1 MYTNLQS
8 LKVSLVTAFPTRPLG
23 LSFFR
28 VLGRNQEM
36 GASSFNSLDHWC
48 QPRYLFTMREKELRL
63 ALVCYGGISLAVY
76 MHGITKE
83 IWKLTRASRAFHAG
97 DGGLSPTE
105 AIYRDIFAHI
115 EAAQQ
120 LKLRVLTDIIAGASA
135 GGINGIFLA
144 KAIATGQSI
153 EPLTQLWLEEADVDR
168 LLDPDARPM
177 SRLTKFWA
185 MPVAWYLANR
195 SGGAIEKT
203 VASEAREEVRSK
215 LTRFVRA
222 RWFEPPFGGQVLGGM
237 ILNAFAAMEKSD
249 IDTPLLPAGQPLDLA
264 VTVTDFRGH
273 PEQLRLNSPQHVV
286 ENEHRL
292 VLSFRHDPDQEMQ
305 LASSASLGFAAR
317 ATSSFPGAFPPLKLA
332 EMDQLMAARGENW
345 SDRAQFVTAAFPKTI
360 ANINDL
366 TLVDGSV
373 LANAPFRAA
382 IDKLKDRPA
391 RREVDRRFVYID
403 PKPGIRAISLKRAGQ
418 SDRPGFFTT
427 IIGAMSELPREQPIR
442 DNLDAIEARS
452 TRIRRMQHIVDALTP
467 EVEETIQSL
476 FGRAFF
482 LDRPTAKRVASWR
495 LKAHERSASDAGF
508 AYAAYAHLKL
518 SGVVEEIAELAARI
532 NAGRSDF
539 AADKFRRGLW
549 DEIRAR
555 GVDQMS
561 RSLQSERDPSVLFFR
576 QLDLGF
582 RIRRLRVLARTVT
595 AMVDSGEAADSD
607 LIHLRNTIYERLA
620 PLIDLQNVGS
630 YKAICVDNPAAFLE
644 ALAAQQDLVR
654 LDAETDEA
662 LAAALSACPKALCRG
677 PLLTYLGFPF
687 YDISTLP
694 RLQGEGLDEFN
705 PIKVD
710 RIAPDDAQSIRS
722 GGAAATLKGIEFN
735 SFGAFFSRKYREN
748 DYLWGRLH
756 GAERLIDIVF
766 STAAPEPTEVVDRF
780 KYQMLSAI
788 LAEEE
793 ERLITV
799 SDLFPVLRAELA
811 AGPLAKMASLS

>member
-1 MYTNLQS
+1 
-8 LKVSLVTAFPTRPLG
+8 
-23 LSFFR
+23 
-28 VLGRNQEM
+28 
-36 GASSFNSLDHWC
+36 
-48 QPRYLFTMREKELRL
+48 MREKELRL

-83 IWKLTRASRAFHAG
+83 IWKLARASRAFHA
-97 DGGLSPTE
+97 DDDDDLSTTE
-105 AIYRDIFAHI
+105 GIYRDILEEIADN
-115 EAAQQ
+115 QQ
-120 LKLRVLTDIIAGASA
+120 LKIRVLTDIITGASA

-144 KAIATGQSI
+144 KAVATGQSI
-153 EPLTQLWLEEADVDR
+153 EPLTKLWLEEADVDK

-195 SGGAIEKT
+195 SGGTIEKT
-203 VASEAREEVRSK
+203 VASEARQEVRSK

-222 RWFEPPFGGQVLGGM
+222 RWFEPPFGGQVLSGM
-237 ILNAFAAMEKSD
+237 ILDAFAAMDKSE
-249 IDTPLLPAGQPLDLA
+249 TGKPLLPNGQPLDLA

-273 PEQLRLNSPQHVV
+273 PEQLRLNSPNHVV

-292 VLSFRHDPDQEMQ
+292 VLSFRHDPDQDM
-305 LASSASLGFAAR
+305 LLSSSASLAFAAR

-332 EMDQLMAARGENW
+332 EMDQLIAMRGDTW
-345 SDRAQFVTAAFPKTI
+345 SDRADFINAAFPKTI
-360 ANINDL
+360 LNINDL

-373 LANAPFRAA
+373 LANAPFHAA

-442 DNLDAIEARS
+442 DNLDAIDARS

-467 EVEETIQSL
+467 EVEDTIQSL
-476 FGRAFF
+476 FGRTFF
-482 LDRPTAKRVASWR
+482 LDRPTPKRVASWR
-495 LKAHERSASDAGF
+495 VKAHERSASDSGF

-518 SGVVEEIAELAARI
+518 SGIVEEIADFAARI
-532 NAGRSDF
+532 SAGRPDF
-539 AADKFRRGLW
+539 AADQFRRDLW
-549 DEIRAR
+549 NEIRAR
-555 GVDQMS
+555 GVDQIS
-561 RSLQSERDPSVLFFR
+561 SARHNERDPSVIFFR
-576 QLDLGF
+576 QLDVGF
-582 RIRRLRVLARTVT
+582 RIRRLRFLARNVT
-595 AMVDSGEAADSD
+595 AMVDTGEASDAD
-607 LIHLRNTIYERLA
+607 LIPLRSTIYDRLA
-620 PLIDLQNVGS
+620 PLIDMQNAGT
-630 YKAICVDNPAAFLE
+630 YKNICMDNPSAFLD
-644 ALAAQQDLVR
+644 ALADQQDLVR
-654 LDAETDEA
+654 HDAETDEA
-662 LAAALSACPKALCRG
+662 LAAALTACPKALCRR

-694 RLQGEGLDEFN
+694 MLQGEGLDEFN

-756 GAERLIDIVF
+756 GAERLIDIIF
-766 STAAPEPTEVVDRF
+766 STAPSQTPDVVDHY
-780 KYQMLSAI
+780 KYRMLSAI

-793 ERLITV
+793 TQLNAV
-799 SDLFPVLRAELA
+799 ADLFPVLRAELA
-811 AGPLAKMASLS
+811 QGPLAKMAAVS

>member
-1 MYTNLQS
+1 
-8 LKVSLVTAFPTRPLG
+8 
-23 LSFFR
+23 
-28 VLGRNQEM
+28 
-36 GASSFNSLDHWC
+36 
-48 QPRYLFTMREKELRL
+48 MREKELRL

-83 IWKLTRASRAFHAG
+83 IWKLARASRAFHA
-97 DGGLSPTE
+97 DDDDDLSTTE
-105 AIYRDIFAHI
+105 DIYRDILEEIADN
-115 EAAQQ
+115 QQ
-120 LKLRVLTDIIAGASA
+120 LKIRVLTDIITGASA

-144 KAIATGQSI
+144 KAVATGQSI
-153 EPLTQLWLEEADVDR
+153 EPLTKLWLEEADVDK

-195 SGGAIEKT
+195 SGGTIEKT
-203 VASEAREEVRSK
+203 VASEARQEVRSK

-222 RWFEPPFGGQVLGGM
+222 RWFEPPFGGQVLSGM
-237 ILNAFAAMEKSD
+237 ILDAFAAMDKSE
-249 IDTPLLPAGQPLDLA
+249 TGKPLLPNGQPLDLA

-273 PEQLRLNSPQHVV
+273 PEQLRLNSPNHVV

-292 VLSFRHDPDQEMQ
+292 VLSFRHDPDQDM
-305 LASSASLGFAAR
+305 LLSSSASLAFAAR

-332 EMDQLMAARGENW
+332 EMDQLIAMRGDTW
-345 SDRAQFVTAAFPKTI
+345 SDRADFVNAAFPKTI
-360 ANINDL
+360 LNINDL

-373 LANAPFRAA
+373 LANAPFHAA

-442 DNLDAIEARS
+442 DNLDAIDARS

-467 EVEETIQSL
+467 EVEDTIQSL
-476 FGRAFF
+476 FGRTFF
-482 LDRPTAKRVASWR
+482 LDSPTPKRVASWR
-495 LKAHERSASDAGF
+495 VKAHERSASDSGF

-518 SGVVEEIAELAARI
+518 SGIVEEIADLAARI
-532 NAGRSDF
+532 SAGRPDF
-539 AADKFRRGLW
+539 AADQFRRDLW
-549 DEIRAR
+549 NEIRAR
-555 GVDQMS
+555 GVDQIS
-561 RSLQSERDPSVLFFR
+561 SARHNERDPSVIFFR
-576 QLDLGF
+576 QLDVGF
-582 RIRRLRVLARTVT
+582 RIRRLRFLARNVT
-595 AMVDSGEAADSD
+595 AMVDTGEASDAD
-607 LIHLRNTIYERLA
+607 LIHLRSTIYDRLA
-620 PLIDLQNVGS
+620 PLIDMQNAGT
-630 YKAICVDNPAAFLE
+630 YKNICMDNPSAFLD
-644 ALAAQQDLVR
+644 ALADQQDLVR
-654 LDAETDEA
+654 HDAETDEA
-662 LAAALSACPKALCRG
+662 LAAALTACPKALCRR

-687 YDISTLP
+687 FDISTLP
-694 RLQGEGLDEFN
+694 MLQGEGLDEFN

-756 GAERLIDIVF
+756 GAERLIDIIF
-766 STAAPEPTEVVDRF
+766 STAPSQTPDVVDRY
-780 KYQMLSAI
+780 KYRMLSAI

-793 ERLITV
+793 TQLNAV
-799 SDLFPVLRAELA
+799 ADLFPVLRAELA
-811 AGPLAKMASLS
+811 QGPLAKMAAVS

>member
-1 MYTNLQS
+1 
-8 LKVSLVTAFPTRPLG
+8 
-23 LSFFR
+23 
-28 VLGRNQEM
+28 M
-36 GASSFNSLDHWC
+36 GASGVYSLDHWC
-48 QPRYLFTMREKELRL
+48 QPRYLFAMREKELRL

-83 IWKLTRASRAFHAG
+83 IWKLTRASRSFHAG
-97 DGGLSPTE
+97 DGGLSATE
-105 AIYRDIFAHI
+105 IIYSDILARI
-115 EAAQQ
+115 ADDQQ

-144 KAIATGQSI
+144 KAITTGQSI
-153 EPLTQLWLEEADVDR
+153 EPLTKLWLEEADVDK

-203 VASEAREEVRSK
+203 VASEARQEVRSK

-222 RWFEPPFGGQVLGGM
+222 RWFEPPFGGPVLSGM
-237 ILNAFAAMEKSD
+237 ILDAFAAMDKTETG
-249 IDTPLLPAGQPLDLA
+249 TPLLPVGQPLDLA

-286 ENEHRL
+286 ESEHRL
-292 VLSFRHDPDQEMQ
+292 VLSFRHDPDQDQ
-305 LASSASLGFAAR
+305 LLGSSASLAFAAR
-317 ATSSFPGAFPPLKLA
+317 ATSSFPGAFPPLKLS
-332 EMDQLMAARGENW
+332 EMDQLMTARADSW
-345 SDRAQFVTAAFPKTI
+345 PDRAAFINAAFPKTI
-360 ANINDL
+360 PNINDL
-366 TLVDGSV
+366 TLIDGSV

-382 IDKLKDRPA
+382 VDKLKDRPA

-418 SDRPGFFTT
+418 SDHPGFFTT

-442 DNLDAIEARS
+442 DNLEAIDARS

-476 FGRAFF
+476 FGRTFF
-482 LDRPTAKRVASWR
+482 LDRPTAKRVANWR
-495 LKAHERSASDAGF
+495 VKAHDRSASDAGF
-508 AYAAYAHLKL
+508 AYAAYAHMKL
-518 SGVVEEIAELAARI
+518 SGVVEELADLAARI
-532 NAGRSDF
+532 GTGQADF
-539 AADKFRRGLW
+539 AADPFRRGLW
-549 DEIRAR
+549 DEVRAR
-555 GVDQMS
+555 GVDRINCS
-561 RSLQSERDPSVLFFR
+561 SHSERDPSVLFFR

-582 RIRRLRVLARTVT
+582 RIRRLRFLARNVT
-595 AMVDSGEAADSD
+595 AMVDTGEAAEAD
-607 LIHLRNTIYERLA
+607 LIHLRSTIYDRLA
-620 PLIDLQNVGS
+620 PLIDLQNAGT
-630 YKAICVDNPAAFLE
+630 YKDICLDSPGAFLD
-644 ALAAQQDLVR
+644 AIAAQQDLVR
-654 LDAETDEA
+654 LDAETDGA
-662 LAAALSACPKALCRG
+662 LAAALTACPKALCRR

-694 RLQGEGLDEFN
+694 MLQGEGLDEFN

-722 GGAAATLKGIEFN
+722 GGAAASLKGIEFN

-756 GAERLIDIVF
+756 GAERLIDIIF
-766 STAAPEPTEVVDRF
+766 STAPPHAPDVIDRF
-780 KYQMLSAI
+780 KFRMLSAI

-793 ERLITV
+793 TQLTAV
-799 SDLFPVLRAELA
+799 SDLFPILRAELA
-811 AGPLAKMASLS
+811 QGPLAKMATVS

>member
-1 MYTNLQS
+1 
-8 LKVSLVTAFPTRPLG
+8 
-23 LSFFR
+23 
-28 VLGRNQEM
+28 
-36 GASSFNSLDHWC
+36 
-48 QPRYLFTMREKELRL
+48 MREKELRL
-63 ALVCYGGISLAVY
+63 ALVCYGGNSLAVY

-97 DGGLSPTE
+97 SGTLSDTE
-105 AIYRDIFAHI
+105 TIYSDILGHI
-115 EAAQQ
+115 ADEQQ

-153 EPLTQLWLEEADVDR
+153 EPLTQLWLDDADVDR
-168 LLDPDARPM
+168 LIDPDARPM

-185 MPVAWYLANR
+185 SPVAWYLANR
-195 SGGAIEKT
+195 SGGAVDKT
-203 VASEAREEVRSK
+203 VASEAREEVRNK

-222 RWFEPPFGGQVLGGM
+222 RWFEPPFGGQVLSGM
-237 ILNAFAAMEKSD
+237 ILNAFAAMEKSGSD
-249 IDTPLLPAGQPLDLA
+249 SPLLPAGQPLDLA

-273 PEQLRLNSPQHVV
+273 PEMLRLNSPHHVV

-292 VLSFRHDPDQEMQ
+292 VLSFRHDPDQNAA
-305 LASSASLGFAAR
+305 LAGPVSLAFAAR

-332 EMDQLMAARGENW
+332 EMDQLVASRGEVW
-345 SDRAQFVTAAFPKTI
+345 SDRAQFVSTAFPKTI

-382 IDKLKDRPA
+382 IDKLRDRPA

-403 PKPGIRAISLKRAGQ
+403 PKPGIRSISLKRAGQ

-427 IIGAMSELPREQPIR
+427 ILGAMSELPREQPIR
-442 DNLDAIEARS
+442 DNLDAIDARS

-476 FGRAFF
+476 LGRTFF
-482 LDRPTAKRVASWR
+482 LDSPTAKRVAGWR
-495 LKAHERSASDAGF
+495 VKAHERSASDAGF

-518 SGVVEEIAELAARI
+518 SGIVEEIAELAARI
-532 NAGRSDF
+532 CAGRPDF
-539 AADKFRRGLW
+539 AADNFRRDLW
-549 DEIRAR
+549 AEVRKR
-555 GVDQMS
+555 GIDRINSGHQGD
-561 RSLQSERDPSVLFFR
+561 RDPSVLFFR
-576 QLDLGF
+576 QLDVGF
-582 RIRRLRVLARTVT
+582 RIRRLRFLARTVT
-595 AMVDSGEAADSD
+595 AMVDSGEAADAD
-607 LIHLRNTIYERLA
+607 LINLRNTIYDRLG
-620 PLIDLQNVGS
+620 PLIDLQNAGT
-630 YKAICVDNPAAFLE
+630 YKFISIDSAAAFLD
-644 ALAAQQDLVR
+644 ALAQQRDLVR
-654 LDAETDEA
+654 LDAETDQAIANA
-662 LAAALSACPKALCRG
+662 LAACPKALCRR

-694 RLQGEGLDEFN
+694 MLQGEGLDEFN

-766 STAAPEPTEVVDRF
+766 STASNQAPDEVDRY
-780 KYQMLSAI
+780 KYRMLSAI
-788 LAEEE
+788 LNEEE
-793 ERLITV
+793 GRLSAI
-799 SDLFPVLRAELA
+799 SDLFPTLRTELA
-811 AGPLAKMASLS
+811 QGPLAKVAGLS

>member
-1 MYTNLQS
+1 
-8 LKVSLVTAFPTRPLG
+8 
-23 LSFFR
+23 
-28 VLGRNQEM
+28 
-36 GASSFNSLDHWC
+36 
-48 QPRYLFTMREKELRL
+48 MREKELRL

-83 IWKLTRASRAFHAG
+83 IWKLSRASRAFHA
-97 DGGLSPTE
+97 DDDDDLSTTE
-105 AIYRDIFAHI
+105 GIYRDILEDIAGN
-115 EAAQQ
+115 QQ
-120 LKLRVLTDIIAGASA
+120 LKIRVLTDIITGASA

-153 EPLTQLWLEEADVDR
+153 EPLTKLWLEEADVDK
-168 LLDPDARPM
+168 LLDPDARPI
-177 SRLTKFWA
+177 SRFTKFWA

-195 SGGAIEKT
+195 SGGTIEKT
-203 VASEAREEVRSK
+203 VAIEARQEVRSK

-222 RWFEPPFGGQVLGGM
+222 RWFEPPFGGQVLSGM
-237 ILNAFAAMEKSD
+237 ILDAFAAMDKSE
-249 IDTPLLPAGQPLDLA
+249 TGKPLLPNGQPLDLA

-273 PEQLRLNSPQHVV
+273 PEQLRLNSPNHVV

-292 VLSFRHDPDQEMQ
+292 VLSFRHDPDQDM
-305 LASSASLGFAAR
+305 LLSSSASLAFAAR

-332 EMDQLMAARGENW
+332 EMDQLIAMRGDTW
-345 SDRAQFVTAAFPKTI
+345 SDRADFVNAAFPKTI
-360 ANINDL
+360 LNINDL

-373 LANAPFRAA
+373 LANAPFHAA

-442 DNLDAIEARS
+442 DNLDAIDARS

-467 EVEETIQSL
+467 EVEDTIQSL
-476 FGRAFF
+476 FGRTFF
-482 LDRPTAKRVASWR
+482 LDRPTPKRVASWR
-495 LKAHERSASDAGF
+495 VKAHERSASDSGF

-518 SGVVEEIAELAARI
+518 SGIVEEIADLAARI
-532 NAGRSDF
+532 SAGRPDF
-539 AADKFRRGLW
+539 AADQFRRDLW
-549 DEIRAR
+549 NEIRAR
-555 GVDQMS
+555 GVDQINGA
-561 RSLQSERDPSVLFFR
+561 RHNERDPSVIFFR

-582 RIRRLRVLARTVT
+582 RIRRLRFLARNVT
-595 AMVDSGEAADSD
+595 AMVDTGEASDAD
-607 LIHLRNTIYERLA
+607 LIHLRSTIYDRLA
-620 PLIDLQNVGS
+620 PLIDMQNAGT
-630 YKAICVDNPAAFLE
+630 YKNICMDSPSAFLD
-644 ALAAQQDLVR
+644 ALADQQDLVR
-654 LDAETDEA
+654 HDAETDEA
-662 LAAALSACPKALCRG
+662 LAAALTACPKALCRR

-694 RLQGEGLDEFN
+694 MLQGEGLDEFN

-756 GAERLIDIVF
+756 GAERLIDIIF
-766 STAAPEPTEVVDRF
+766 STAPSQTPDVVDRY
-780 KYQMLSAI
+780 KYRMLSAI

-793 ERLITV
+793 TQLNAV
-799 SDLFPVLRAELA
+799 ADLFPVLRAELA
-811 AGPLAKMASLS
+811 QGPLAKMAAVS

>member
-1 MYTNLQS
+1 
-8 LKVSLVTAFPTRPLG
+8 
-23 LSFFR
+23 
-28 VLGRNQEM
+28 
-36 GASSFNSLDHWC
+36 
-48 QPRYLFTMREKELRL
+48 MREKELRL

-83 IWKLTRASRAFHAG
+83 IWKLSRASRAFHA
-97 DGGLSPTE
+97 DDDDDLSTTE
-105 AIYRDIFAHI
+105 GIYRDILEDIAGN
-115 EAAQQ
+115 QQ
-120 LKLRVLTDIIAGASA
+120 LKIRVLTDIITGASA

-153 EPLTQLWLEEADVDR
+153 EPLTKLWLEEADVDK
-168 LLDPDARPM
+168 LLDPDARPI
-177 SRLTKFWA
+177 SRFTKFWA

-195 SGGAIEKT
+195 SGGTIEKT
-203 VASEAREEVRSK
+203 VAIEARQEVRSK

-222 RWFEPPFGGQVLGGM
+222 RWFEPPFGGQVLSGM
-237 ILNAFAAMEKSD
+237 ILDAFAAMDKSA
-249 IDTPLLPAGQPLDLA
+249 TGKPLLPAGQPLDLA

-273 PEQLRLNSPQHVV
+273 PELLHLNSPNHVV

-292 VLSFRHDPDQEMQ
+292 VLSFRHDPDQDMF
-305 LASSASLGFAAR
+305 LSSSASLAFAAR

-332 EMDQLMAARGENW
+332 EMDQFIAMRGDTW
-345 SDRAQFVTAAFPKTI
+345 SDRADFVNAAFPKTI
-360 ANINDL
+360 LNINDL

-373 LANAPFRAA
+373 LANAPFHAA

-442 DNLDAIEARS
+442 DNLDAIDARS

-467 EVEETIQSL
+467 EVEDTIQSL
-476 FGRAFF
+476 FGRTFF
-482 LDRPTAKRVASWR
+482 LDRPTPKRVASWR
-495 LKAHERSASDAGF
+495 VKAHERSASESGF

-518 SGVVEEIAELAARI
+518 SGIVEEIADLAARI
-532 NAGRSDF
+532 SAGRPDF
-539 AADKFRRGLW
+539 AADQFRRDLW
-549 DEIRAR
+549 NEIRAR
-555 GVDQMS
+555 GVDQISSS
-561 RSLQSERDPSVLFFR
+561 RHNERDPSVIFFR

-582 RIRRLRVLARTVT
+582 RIRRLRFLARNVT
-595 AMVDSGEAADSD
+595 AMVDIGEASDAD
-607 LIHLRNTIYERLA
+607 LIHLRSTIYDRLA
-620 PLIDLQNVGS
+620 PLIDMQNAGT
-630 YKAICVDNPAAFLE
+630 YKNICIDSPSAFLD
-644 ALAAQQDLVR
+644 ALADQQDLVR
-654 LDAETDEA
+654 HDAETDEA
-662 LAAALSACPKALCRG
+662 LAAALTACPKALCRR

-694 RLQGEGLDEFN
+694 MLQGEGLDEFN

-756 GAERLIDIVF
+756 GAERLIDIIF
-766 STAAPEPTEVVDRF
+766 STAPSQTPDVVDRF
-780 KYQMLSAI
+780 KYRMLSAI

-793 ERLITV
+793 TQLNAV
-799 SDLFPVLRAELA
+799 ADLFPVLRAELA
-811 AGPLAKMASLS
+811 QGPLAKMAAVS

>member
-1 MYTNLQS
+1 
-8 LKVSLVTAFPTRPLG
+8 
-23 LSFFR
+23 
-28 VLGRNQEM
+28 
-36 GASSFNSLDHWC
+36 
-48 QPRYLFTMREKELRL
+48 MREKELRL

-83 IWKLTRASRAFHAG
+83 IWKLARASRAFHA
-97 DGGLSPTE
+97 DDDEDLSTTE
-105 AIYRDIFAHI
+105 GIYRDILGEIADN
-115 EAAQQ
+115 QQ
-120 LKLRVLTDIIAGASA
+120 LKIRILTDIITGASA

-144 KAIATGQSI
+144 KAVATGQSI
-153 EPLTQLWLEEADVDR
+153 EPLTKLWLEEADVDK

-195 SGGAIEKT
+195 SGGTIEKT
-203 VASEAREEVRSK
+203 VASEARQEVRSK

-222 RWFEPPFGGQVLGGM
+222 RWFEPPFGGQVLSGM
-237 ILNAFAAMEKSD
+237 ILDAFAAMDKSE
-249 IDTPLLPAGQPLDLA
+249 TGKPLLPNGQPLDLA

-273 PEQLRLNSPQHVV
+273 PEQLRLNSPNHVV

-292 VLSFRHDPDQEMQ
+292 VLSFRHDPDQDM
-305 LASSASLGFAAR
+305 LLSSSASLAFAAR

-332 EMDQLMAARGENW
+332 EMDQLIAMRGDTW
-345 SDRAQFVTAAFPKTI
+345 SDRADFVNAAFPKTI
-360 ANINDL
+360 LNINDL

-373 LANAPFRAA
+373 LANAPFHAA

-442 DNLDAIEARS
+442 DNLDAIDARS

-467 EVEETIQSL
+467 EVEDTIQSL
-476 FGRAFF
+476 FGRTFF
-482 LDRPTAKRVASWR
+482 LDRPTPKRVASWR
-495 LKAHERSASDAGF
+495 VKAHERSASDSGF

-518 SGVVEEIAELAARI
+518 SGIVEEVADLAARI
-532 NAGRSDF
+532 SAGRPDF
-539 AADKFRRGLW
+539 AADQFRRDLW
-549 DEIRAR
+549 NEIRAR
-555 GVDQMS
+555 GVDQITS
-561 RSLQSERDPSVLFFR
+561 ARHNERDPSVIFFR

-582 RIRRLRVLARTVT
+582 RIRRLRFLARNVT
-595 AMVDSGEAADSD
+595 AMVDTGEASDAD
-607 LIHLRNTIYERLA
+607 LIHLRSTIYDRLA
-620 PLIDLQNVGS
+620 PLIDMQNAGT
-630 YKAICVDNPAAFLE
+630 YKNICMDSPSAFLD
-644 ALAAQQDLVR
+644 ALADQQDLVR
-654 LDAETDEA
+654 HDAETDQA
-662 LAAALSACPKALCRG
+662 LASALTACPKALCRR

-687 YDISTLP
+687 YDVSTLP
-694 RLQGEGLDEFN
+694 MLQGEGLDEFN

-756 GAERLIDIVF
+756 GAERLIDIIF
-766 STAAPEPTEVVDRF
+766 STAPSQTPDVVDRY
-780 KYQMLSAI
+780 KYRMLSAI

-793 ERLITV
+793 TQLNAV
-799 SDLFPVLRAELA
+799 ADLFPVLRAELA
-811 AGPLAKMASLS
+811 QGPLAKMAAVS

>member
-1 MYTNLQS
+1 
-8 LKVSLVTAFPTRPLG
+8 VSWVAIRKWGRRAFIRSTI
-23 LSFFR
+23 
-28 VLGRNQEM
+28 
-36 GASSFNSLDHWC
+36 GASRDTFLA
-48 QPRYLFTMREKELRL
+48 MREKELRL

-83 IWKLTRASRAFHAG
+83 IWKLTRASRSFHAG
-97 DGGLSPTE
+97 DGTLLPTE
-105 AIYRDIFAHI
+105 SIYRDILAHI
-115 EAAQQ
+115 ANEQQ
-120 LKLRVLTDIIAGASA
+120 VKLRVLTDIIAGASA

-153 EPLTQLWLEEADVDR
+153 EPLTKLWLEEADVDR
-168 LLDPDARPM
+168 LLDPDARPL

-195 SGGAIEKT
+195 SGGTIEKT
-203 VASEAREEVRSK
+203 VASEARKEVRSK

-222 RWFEPPFGGQVLGGM
+222 RWFEPPFGGQVLSGM
-237 ILNAFAAMEKSD
+237 ILDAFAAMDKSETG
-249 IDTPLLPAGQPLDLA
+249 TPLLPAGQPLDLA

-273 PEQLRLNSPQHVV
+273 PEKLRLHSPNHVV

-292 VLSFRHDPDQEMQ
+292 VLSFRHDPDQDMQ
-305 LASSASLGFAAR
+305 LASSASLAFAAR

-332 EMDQLMAARGENW
+332 EMDQLMTIRAEAWN
-345 SDRAQFVTAAFPKTI
+345 DRAAFINAVFPKTI
-360 ANINDL
+360 ADINDL

-382 IDKLKDRPA
+382 IDKLRDRPA

-442 DNLDAIEARS
+442 DNLDAIDARS

-467 EVEETIQSL
+467 EVEDTIQTL
-476 FGRAFF
+476 FGRTFF
-482 LDRPTAKRVASWR
+482 LDRPTAKRVANWR
-495 LKAHERSASDAGF
+495 VKAHERSTSDSGF

-518 SGVVEEIAELAARI
+518 SGIVEEMAELSARI
-532 NAGRSDF
+532 CAGRPDF
-539 AADKFRRGLW
+539 AADQFRRDLW
-549 DEIRAR
+549 NEIRAR
-555 GVDQMS
+555 GVDKIS
-561 RSLQSERDPSVLFFR
+561 GAHHKNRDPSVNFFR
-576 QLDLGF
+576 QLDVGF
-582 RIRRLRVLARTVT
+582 RIRRLRFLARNVT
-595 AMVDSGEAADSD
+595 AMVDAGEAADAD
-607 LIHLRNTIYERLA
+607 LIRLRNTIYDRLG
-620 PLIDLQNVGS
+620 PLIDLQNAGT
-630 YKAICVDNPAAFLE
+630 YKNIRMDSPAAFLD
-644 ALAAQQDLVR
+644 ALADQRDLVR
-654 LDAETDEA
+654 YDAETDAA
-662 LAAALSACPKALCRG
+662 LAAALIACPKALCRR

-694 RLQGEGLDEFN
+694 MLQGEGLDEFN

-756 GAERLIDIVF
+756 GAERLIDIIF
-766 STAAPEPTEVVDRF
+766 STVPSQTPDVIDRY
-780 KYQMLSAI
+780 KYRMLSAI

-793 ERLITV
+793 TRLEAV
-799 SDLFPVLRAELA
+799 ADLFPILRAELA
-811 AGPLAKMASLS
+811 QGPLAKVAAVS

>member
-1 MYTNLQS
+1 
-8 LKVSLVTAFPTRPLG
+8 
-23 LSFFR
+23 
-28 VLGRNQEM
+28 M
-36 GASSFNSLDHWC
+36 GASGVYSLDHWC
-48 QPRYLFTMREKELRL
+48 QPRYLFAMREKELRL

-83 IWKLTRASRAFHAG
+83 IWKLARASRAFHA
-97 DGGLSPTE
+97 DDDDDLSTTE
-105 AIYRDIFAHI
+105 DIYRDILEEIADN
-115 EAAQQ
+115 QQ
-120 LKLRVLTDIIAGASA
+120 LKIRVLTDIITGASA

-144 KAIATGQSI
+144 KAVATGQSI
-153 EPLTQLWLEEADVDR
+153 EPLTKLWLEEADVDK

-195 SGGAIEKT
+195 SGGTIEKT
-203 VASEAREEVRSK
+203 VASEARQEVRSK

-222 RWFEPPFGGQVLGGM
+222 RWFEPPFGGQVLSGM
-237 ILNAFAAMEKSD
+237 ILDAFAAMDKSE
-249 IDTPLLPAGQPLDLA
+249 TGKPLLPNGQPLDLA

-273 PEQLRLNSPQHVV
+273 PEQLRLNSPNHVV

-292 VLSFRHDPDQEMQ
+292 VLSFRHDPDQDM
-305 LASSASLGFAAR
+305 LLSSSASLAFAAR

-332 EMDQLMAARGENW
+332 EMDQLIAMRGDTW
-345 SDRAQFVTAAFPKTI
+345 SDRADFVNAAFPKTI
-360 ANINDL
+360 LNINDL

-373 LANAPFRAA
+373 LANAPFHAA

-442 DNLDAIEARS
+442 DNLDAIDARS

-467 EVEETIQSL
+467 EVEDTIQSL
-476 FGRAFF
+476 FGRTFF
-482 LDRPTAKRVASWR
+482 LDSPTPKRVASWR
-495 LKAHERSASDAGF
+495 VKAHERSASDSGF

-518 SGVVEEIAELAARI
+518 SGIVEEIADLAARI
-532 NAGRSDF
+532 SAGRPDF
-539 AADKFRRGLW
+539 AADQFRRDLW
-549 DEIRAR
+549 NEIRAR
-555 GVDQMS
+555 GVDQIS
-561 RSLQSERDPSVLFFR
+561 SARHNERDPSVIFFR
-576 QLDLGF
+576 QLDVGF
-582 RIRRLRVLARTVT
+582 RIRRLRFLARNVT
-595 AMVDSGEAADSD
+595 AMVDTGEASDAD
-607 LIHLRNTIYERLA
+607 LIHLRSTIYDRLA
-620 PLIDLQNVGS
+620 PLIDMQNAGT
-630 YKAICVDNPAAFLE
+630 YKNICMDNPSAFLD
-644 ALAAQQDLVR
+644 ALADQQDLVR
-654 LDAETDEA
+654 HDAETDEA
-662 LAAALSACPKALCRG
+662 LAAALTACPKALCRR

-687 YDISTLP
+687 FDISTLP
-694 RLQGEGLDEFN
+694 MLQGEGLDEFN

-756 GAERLIDIVF
+756 GAERLIDIIF
-766 STAAPEPTEVVDRF
+766 STAPSQTPDVVDRY
-780 KYQMLSAI
+780 KYRMLSAI

-793 ERLITV
+793 TQLNAV
-799 SDLFPVLRAELA
+799 ADLFPVLRAELA
-811 AGPLAKMASLS
+811 QGPLAKMAAVS

>member
-1 MYTNLQS
+1 
-8 LKVSLVTAFPTRPLG
+8 
-23 LSFFR
+23 
-28 VLGRNQEM
+28 
-36 GASSFNSLDHWC
+36 
-48 QPRYLFTMREKELRL
+48 MREKELRL

-97 DGGLSPTE
+97 EGALSATE
-105 AIYRDIFAHI
+105 VIYHDILAHI
-115 EAAQQ
+115 ATDQK

-135 GGINGIFLA
+135 GGINGVFLA

-153 EPLTQLWLEEADVDR
+153 EPLTQLWLEDADVDR

-185 MPVAWYLANR
+185 TPVAWYIANR
-195 SGGAIEKT
+195 SGGTIEKT
-203 VASEAREEVRSK
+203 VASEARAEVRTK

-222 RWFEPPFGGQVLGGM
+222 RWFEPPFGGPVLSGM
-237 ILNAFAAMEKSD
+237 ILDAFAAMEESAAD
-249 IDTPLLPAGQPLDLA
+249 GPLLPAGQPLDLA

-292 VLSFRHDPDQEMQ
+292 VLSFRHEPEQEAQ
-305 LASSASLGFAAR
+305 LAGPVSLAFAAR

-332 EMDQLMAARGENW
+332 EMDQLVAARGEIW
-345 SDRAQFVTAAFPKTI
+345 GDRAQFVSTAFPKTI
-360 ANINDL
+360 VNINDL

-382 IDKLKDRPA
+382 IDKLRDRPA

-427 IIGAMSELPREQPIR
+427 ILGAMSELPREQPIR
-442 DNLDAIEARS
+442 DNLDAIAARS
-452 TRIRRMQHIVDALTP
+452 TRIRRMQHIVDALSP
-467 EVEETIQSL
+467 EIEETIQSL
-476 FGRAFF
+476 FGRTFF
-482 LDRPTAKRVASWR
+482 LNSPTAKRVAGWR
-495 LKAHERSASDAGF
+495 IKAHDRSASDSGF
-508 AYAAYAHLKL
+508 AYAAYAHLKI
-518 SGVVEEIAELAARI
+518 SGIVEEIADLGARI
-532 NAGRSDF
+532 CAGRPDF
-539 AADKFRRGLW
+539 VADQFRRKLW
-549 DEIRAR
+549 AEVRAR
-555 GVDQMS
+555 GIDQIS
-561 RSLQSERDPSVLFFR
+561 TGNQSEGHPSVIFFR

-582 RIRRLRVLARTVT
+582 RIRRLRFLARDVT
-595 AMVDSGEAADSD
+595 AMVDSGEAADAD
-607 LIHLRNTIYERLA
+607 LIHLRQTIYDRLA
-620 PLIDLQNVGS
+620 PLIDLQNAGT
-630 YKAICVDNPAAFLE
+630 YKSICMDSASQFLD
-644 ALAAQQDLVR
+644 ALAEQQDLAR
-654 LDAETDEA
+654 HDADTDQA
-662 LAAALSACPKALCRG
+662 LAAALSACPKSLCRR

-687 YDISTLP
+687 FDISTLP
-694 RLQGEGLDEFN
+694 MLQGEGLDEFN

-766 STAAPEPTEVVDRF
+766 STAASQVPEVVDRF
-780 KYQMLSAI
+780 KYRMLCAI
-788 LAEEE
+788 LDEEE
-793 ERLITV
+793 GRLSSV
-799 SDLFPVLRAELA
+799 SDLFPTLRAELA
-811 AGPLAKMASLS
+811 QGPLAKMASLS

>member
-1 MYTNLQS
+1 
-8 LKVSLVTAFPTRPLG
+8 
-23 LSFFR
+23 
-28 VLGRNQEM
+28 M
-36 GASSFNSLDHWC
+36 GASGVYSLDHWC
-48 QPRYLFTMREKELRL
+48 QPRYLFAMREKELRL

-83 IWKLTRASRAFHAG
+83 IWKLTRASRSFHAG
-97 DGGLSPTE
+97 DGTLSPTE
-105 AIYRDIFAHI
+105 TIYHDILAHI
-115 EAAQQ
+115 ADDQQ
-120 LKLRVLTDIIAGASA
+120 MKLRVLTDIIAGASA

-153 EPLTQLWLEEADVDR
+153 EPLTKLWLEEADVDK

-222 RWFEPPFGGQVLGGM
+222 RWFEPPFGGQVLSGM
-237 ILNAFAAMEKSD
+237 ILDAFAAMDKSETS
-249 IDTPLLPAGQPLDLA
+249 TPLLPAGQPLDLA

-273 PEQLRLNSPQHVV
+273 PEQLRLNSPSHVM

-292 VLSFRHDPDQEMQ
+292 VLSFRHDPDQDMH
-305 LASSASLGFAAR
+305 LASSASLAFSAR
-317 ATSSFPGAFPPLKLA
+317 ATSSFPGAFPPLKLG
-332 EMDQLMAARGENW
+332 EMDQLIAARGETW
-345 SDRAQFVTAAFPKTI
+345 GDRAQFVSAAFPKTI
-360 ANINDL
+360 PSINDL
-366 TLVDGSV
+366 TLIDGSV

-382 IDKLKDRPA
+382 IDKLRDRPA

-442 DNLDAIEARS
+442 DNLDAIDARS

-467 EVEETIQSL
+467 EVEETIQTL
-476 FGRAFF
+476 FGRTFF
-482 LDRPTAKRVASWR
+482 LDRPTAKRVANWR
-495 LKAHERSASDAGF
+495 VKAHERSASDSGF

-518 SGVVEEIAELAARI
+518 SGIVEEIAELAARI
-532 NAGRSDF
+532 CVGRPDF
-539 AADKFRRGLW
+539 AADQFRRDLW
-549 DEIRAR
+549 SEIRVR
-555 GVDQMS
+555 GIDKISGDQHKD
-561 RSLQSERDPSVLFFR
+561 RNPSVNFFR
-576 QLDLGF
+576 QLDVGF
-582 RIRRLRVLARTVT
+582 RIRRLRFLARDVT
-595 AMVDSGEAADSD
+595 TMVDTGEAADTD
-607 LIHLRNTIYERLA
+607 LISLRNTIYDRLA
-620 PLIDLQNVGS
+620 PLIDLQNDGT
-630 YKAICVDNPAAFLE
+630 YKNICMDSPAAFLD
-644 ALAAQQDLVR
+644 ALADQRDLVR
-654 LDAETDEA
+654 HDAETDAA
-662 LAAALSACPKALCRG
+662 LAAALIACPKPLCRR

-694 RLQGEGLDEFN
+694 MLQGEGLDEFN

-756 GAERLIDIVF
+756 GAERLIDIIF
-766 STAAPEPTEVVDRF
+766 STTPSQTPDVVDRY
-780 KYQMLSAI
+780 KYRMLSAI

-793 ERLITV
+793 LQLDAV
-799 SDLFPVLRAELA
+799 ADLFPILRAELA
-811 AGPLAKMASLS
+811 AGPLAKMARVS

>member
-1 MYTNLQS
+1 
-8 LKVSLVTAFPTRPLG
+8 
-23 LSFFR
+23 
-28 VLGRNQEM
+28 
-36 GASSFNSLDHWC
+36 
-48 QPRYLFTMREKELRL
+48 MREKELRL

-83 IWKLTRASRAFHAG
+83 IWKLARASRAFHA
-97 DGGLSPTE
+97 DDDEDLSTTE
-105 AIYRDIFAHI
+105 GIYRDILGEIADN
-115 EAAQQ
+115 QQ
-120 LKLRVLTDIIAGASA
+120 LKIRILTDIITGASA

-144 KAIATGQSI
+144 KAVATGQSI
-153 EPLTQLWLEEADVDR
+153 EPLTKLWLEEADVDK
-168 LLDPDARPM
+168 LLDSDARPM

-195 SGGAIEKT
+195 SGGTIEKT
-203 VASEAREEVRSK
+203 VASEARQEVRSK

-222 RWFEPPFGGQVLGGM
+222 RWFEPPFGGQVLSGM
-237 ILNAFAAMEKSD
+237 ILDAFAAMDKSE
-249 IDTPLLPAGQPLDLA
+249 TGKPLLPNGQPLDLA

-273 PEQLRLNSPQHVV
+273 PEQLRLNSPNHVV

-292 VLSFRHDPDQEMQ
+292 VLSFRHDPDQDM
-305 LASSASLGFAAR
+305 LLSSSASLAFAAR

-332 EMDQLMAARGENW
+332 EMDQLIAMRGDTW
-345 SDRAQFVTAAFPKTI
+345 SDRADFVNAAFPKTI
-360 ANINDL
+360 LNINDL

-373 LANAPFRAA
+373 LANAPFHAA

-442 DNLDAIEARS
+442 DNLDAIDARS

-467 EVEETIQSL
+467 EVEDTIQSL
-476 FGRAFF
+476 FGRTFF
-482 LDRPTAKRVASWR
+482 LDRPTPKRVASWR
-495 LKAHERSASDAGF
+495 VKAHERSASDSGF

-518 SGVVEEIAELAARI
+518 SGIVEEVADLAARI
-532 NAGRSDF
+532 SAGRPDF
-539 AADKFRRGLW
+539 AADQFRRDLW
-549 DEIRAR
+549 NEIRAR
-555 GVDQMS
+555 GVDQITS
-561 RSLQSERDPSVLFFR
+561 ARHNERDPSVIFFR

-582 RIRRLRVLARTVT
+582 RIRRLRFLARNVT
-595 AMVDSGEAADSD
+595 AMVDTGEASDAD
-607 LIHLRNTIYERLA
+607 LIHLRSTIYDRLA
-620 PLIDLQNVGS
+620 PLIDMQNAGT
-630 YKAICVDNPAAFLE
+630 YKNICMDSPSAFLD
-644 ALAAQQDLVR
+644 ALADQQDLVR
-654 LDAETDEA
+654 HDAETDQA
-662 LAAALSACPKALCRG
+662 LASALTACPKALCRR

-687 YDISTLP
+687 YDVSTLP
-694 RLQGEGLDEFN
+694 MLQGEGLDEFN

-756 GAERLIDIVF
+756 GAERLIDIIF
-766 STAAPEPTEVVDRF
+766 STAPSQTPDVVDRF
-780 KYQMLSAI
+780 KYRMLSAI

-793 ERLITV
+793 TQLNAV
-799 SDLFPVLRAELA
+799 ADLFPVLRAELA
-811 AGPLAKMASLS
+811 QGPLAKMAAVS